1 MRPTLSRL
9 SLLLVCSL
17 STACAGTR
25 HPAGSPSARTPSDA
39 DIVHLLNRVTF
50 GARVAD
56 LDRVRGIGISAYLD
70 EQLHPA
76 RIDDAAI
83 AARLAAAS
91 AATIATRTFAVDY
104 YKPMVTAR
112 QELAAQERPGGAQ
125 ARPSALRWRLLPIA
139 AVSLPGGPR
148 PMTVVPQ
155 PPVTP
160 EEARFQYAN
169 QRAFEALQAEKLL
182 RAVYSER
189 QLEEVL
195 VDFWFNHFNVDARKI
210 EERPVTAAY
219 EREAIRPKVLARFR
233 DLLGATAKSPAM
245 LFYLDNWMSA
255 APVAP
260 AAVAAKTGPPRGL
273 NENYGRELLE
283 LHTLGVDGGYTQRDV
298 VEVARCFT
306 GWTMNDPHDGLG
318 FVFKPGMHDRGEK
331 RVLGHRIRGAPGG
344 IADGEQVLDILARHP
359 STARFIATKLV
370 RRFVADDPPPRLV
383 DRTARTFRRTDGDL
397 AEVMRTILTSPE
409 FRDAAARRAKI
420 KSPFEYVVSVLRAT
434 GADIRD
440 PRPFVNTIAA
450 LGEPL
455 YQFQPPTGY
464 PDSGR
469 AWINT
474 GTLVGRLNFAN
485 AVSANGLNAATTN
498 RDRAEADLRRLLP
511 DVEPAGA
518 SAQLRVALLLGS
530 PGFQRR

>member
-1 MRPTLSRL
+1 VT
-9 SLLLVCSL
+9 
-17 STACAGTR
+17 
-25 HPAGSPSARTPSDA
+25 
-39 DIVHLLNRVTF
+39 IV
-50 GARVAD
+50 
-56 LDRVRGIGISAYLD
+56 
-70 EQLHPA
+70 Q
-76 RIDDAAI
+76 
-83 AARLAAAS
+83 
-91 AATIATRTFAVDY
+91 
-104 YKPMVTAR
+104 
-112 QELAAQERPGGAQ
+112 
-125 ARPSALRWRLLPIA
+125 
-139 AVSLPGGPR
+139 
-148 PMTVVPQ
+148 Q

-219 EREAIRPKVLARFR
+219 EREVIRPHVLGRFR

-255 APVAP
+255 APA
-260 AAVAAKTGPPRGL
+260 AAKTGPPRGL

-318 FVFKPGMHDRGEK
+318 FAFKPAMHDRGEK
-331 RVLGHRIRGAPGG
+331 RVLGHRIRPGRG
-344 IADGEQVLDILARHP
+344 VEDGELVLDIIARHP
-359 STARFIATKLV
+359 STARFIASKLV
-370 RRFVADDPPPRLV
+370 RRFVADVPPPRLV
-383 DRTARTFRRTDGDL
+383 DRAARTFRGTDGDL
-397 AEVMRTILTSPE
+397 REVMRTILTSPE
-409 FRDAAARRAKI
+409 LRDRGAWRAKV
-420 KSPFEYVVSVLRAT
+420 KSPFEYVVSVLRST
-434 GADIRD
+434 GADVRD

-455 YQFQPPTGY
+455 YQSQPPTGY

-474 GTLVGRLNFAN
+474 GTLVARLNFAN
-485 AVSANGLNAATTN
+485 AVAANGLNAASTD
-498 RDRAEADLRRLLP
+498 RERAEAALRRLLP
-511 DVEPAGA
+511 DVEPVAP
-518 SAQLRVALLLGS
+518 SAQLRLALLLGS
-530 PGFQRR
+530 PGFQLR